1 MNPQMGEALNAN
13 TFAELFEGE
22 LTEHYSYASPAQFGP
37 EALLAV
43 WNAGSGNG
51 TLDDFT
57 GLIKNIS
64 DAVTTHLRLNG
75 EDCQSDAAHGEVH
88 CNTVCIHV
96 HWPWVAYSG
105 AVVGLTLLFFAW
117 VVLQA
122 RRDHALL
129 HKRWED
135 EGVGNTPH
143 DFESGALTVL
153 FHGLD
158 DSSRR
163 KLADAGSTNQQ
174 KELPKV
180 SKHMKVHLVPTQS
193 GWKLSSADM

>member
-1 MNPQMGEALNAN
+1 M
-13 TFAELFEGE
+13 
-22 LTEHYSYASPAQFGP
+22 
-37 EALLAV
+37 
-43 WNAGSGNG
+43 
-51 TLDDFT
+51 
-57 GLIKNIS
+57 
-64 DAVTTHLRLNG
+64 
-75 EDCQSDAAHGEVH
+75 
-88 CNTVCIHV
+88 
-96 HWPWVAYSG
+96 
-105 AVVGLTLLFFAW
+105 GLTLLFFAW

-122 RRDHALL
+122 RRDHAFL

-193 GWKLSSADM
+193 GWKLSTADM

>member
-13 TFAELFEGE
+13 TFAELFDGE
-22 LTEHYSYASPAQFGP
+22 LTEYYSYASPAQFGS

-51 TLDDFT
+51 TLDDFI

-75 EDCQSDAAHGEVH
+75 EDYQSDTAYGEVH
-88 CNTVCIHV
+88 YNTVCIHV
-96 HWPWVAYSG
+96 RWPWVAYSD

-122 RRDHALL
+122 RRDQALL

-135 EGVGNTPH
+135 EGVGNTYY
-143 DFESGALTVL
+143 DF
-153 FHGLD
+153 
-158 DSSRR
+158 
-163 KLADAGSTNQQ
+163 
-174 KELPKV
+174 
-180 SKHMKVHLVPTQS
+180 
-193 GWKLSSADM
+193 

>member
-1 MNPQMGEALNAN
+1 MGEALNAN

-22 LTEHYSYASPAQFGP
+22 LTEHYSYASPAQFGQ
-37 EALLAV
+37 EAFLAV

-75 EDCQSDAAHGEVH
+75 EDYQSDAAHGEVH
-88 CNTVCIHV
+88 YNTVCIRV

-122 RRDHALL
+122 RR
-129 HKRWED
+129 ED

-143 DFESGALTVL
+143 DFKSGALTVL

-193 GWKLSSADM
+193 GRKLSTADM